1 MTVPHKAIGLF
12 TVTYDF
18 AMYSVYLTSYA
29 LTLYLMSIATPR
41 LFADHLLL
49 MTFTSSDAKMAA
61 VRNLGEL
68 GVDTTDFNNSLR
80 VQVEQARAIPPPPPL
95 SPPPPPP
102 PLSPKKLPAESLP
115 QTTQASSEKTKVA
128 RKDPSP
134 CPAAASKPELTNSEV
149 KAMDDKGSSSKTVA
163 SKRVKEAREKALKGL
178 QEERRI
184 AAAKAAAAL
193 AGKHTTGKVVV
204 AQDEKKVVEKARTSD
219 ESSKCSKADS
229 EKTRNTR
236 PSESGQGAPVVGK
249 KQPLAHAS
257 GAALEGR
264 VRVESS
270 PEGTGVKGAESAAKA
285 LDQSKVSK
293 TVLNSKTARDKLAA
307 EVARAQTATTLVPAK
322 AVVAETILKAPVGLR
337 PPRPDALGIG
347 KAAASAAAAPAVTSI
362 SALKQRDSRVMEIS
376 GTRSTSPRV
385 PQARRSPSPPVPA
398 MVARKIGGDRAAM
411 INVAPGTRGLSPTR
425 RGGKRVGTPTVNAE
439 RIPLPMKSL
448 GKRLVVTLPSGPP
461 DPTLR
466 SWRYG
471 FSSEYFRLM
480 DKDPKTG
487 EPLPWC
493 DPSKNSSYT
502 GVLPSSE
509 VVLDGLREQVKQRR
523 AADAAEAA
531 RVTATGAAAQDK
543 PASESSGLP
552 KSNDKNSDSDAGS
565 AGAQATRT
573 VPEARGKTP
582 PPVDGNGALV
592 AVSQGDGGAKEKLS
606 GREVSRAVG
615 AVAGSSSSVR
625 ESAVGQ
631 ARVQQDDE
639 SKRRSRIREAEE
651 ELRSLQE
658 VKIPRWGYLR
668 NVGHVIRVIYSA
680 REIFLPFVV
689 CYRLCLT
696 RIYFLCALF
705 VHVRT
710 IVDVHFYG

>member
-1 MTVPHKAIGLF
+1 
-12 TVTYDF
+12 
-18 AMYSVYLTSYA
+18 MYTVYLLSYTS
-29 LTLYLMSIATPR
+29 TLYVLAVW

-49 MTFTSSDAKMAA
+49 ITFTSSDAKMAA

-102 PLSPKKLPAESLP
+102 PPSPKKRPVESLP
-115 QTTQASSEKTKVA
+115 RTTQAPPEVTEVALKDSSL
-128 RKDPSP
+128 
-134 CPAAASKPELTNSEV
+134 CPAATLKPKLTNSEA
-149 KAMDDKGSSSKTVA
+149 KAMDDKGSPSKTVA

-193 AGKHTTGKVVV
+193 AEKHTTEKV
-204 AQDEKKVVEKARTSD
+204 AAAHDEKKAVEKARTSD
-219 ESSKCSKADS
+219 ESNMCLKADS
-229 EKTRNTR
+229 EKTRNTKR
-236 PSESGQGAPVVGK
+236 SGSGQGAPVVGK
-249 KQPLAHAS
+249 KQPLARAS
-257 GAALEGR
+257 DAALQGR
-264 VRVESS
+264 IRVESS
-270 PEGTGVKGAESAAKA
+270 PEGTGVKGPESAVKA
-285 LDQSKVSK
+285 LDQSKIST
-293 TVLNSKTARDKLAA
+293 TVLNSNTARDKLTAK
-307 EVARAQTATTLVPAK
+307 VARAQTATTLVPAK
-322 AVVAETILKAPVGLR
+322 SVVAGTILKAPVGLR
-337 PPRPDALGIG
+337 PRRPDALGIG
-347 KAAASAAAAPAVTSI
+347 KAAAATAVTSI
-362 SALKQRDSRVMEIS
+362 PALKQRDSRVMEIS

-385 PQARRSPSPPVPA
+385 TQARLSPSPPVPA

-411 INVAPGTRGLSPTR
+411 TNVALGPRGLSPTR
-425 RGGKRVGTPTVNAE
+425 RGGKRVGTPTGNAE

-448 GKRLVVTLPSGPP
+448 GKRLMVTLPSGPP

-466 SWRYG
+466 NWRYG
-471 FSSEYFRLM
+471 FCSEYFRLM

-487 EPLPWC
+487 EPLPGC

-531 RVTATGAAAQDK
+531 RVSATGAAVPDK
-543 PASESSGLP
+543 SVSEKSGLP
-552 KSNDKNSDSDAGS
+552 KSNKNSDSDTGS
-565 AGAQATRT
+565 AGVQATRA

-592 AVSQGDGGAKEKLS
+592 VMSQGEGGEKEKLS
-606 GREVSRAVG
+606 GQEMSRAV
-615 AVAGSSSSVR
+615 AGLSSSVR
-625 ESAVGQ
+625 GSSVGQ
-631 ARVQQDDE
+631 ARVQQDDK
-639 SKRRSRIREAEE
+639 SKRKSRIREAEE

-668 NVGHVIRVIYSA
+668 IHGPYHS
-680 REIFLPFVV
+680 LD
-689 CYRLCLT
+689 L
-696 RIYFLCALF
+696 
-705 VHVRT
+705 
-710 IVDVHFYG
+710 